1 MSRMVSTLSLQKTAT
16 YSDLVKLLS
25 QVCRI
30 KDEISH
36 LSQRSDVCYPILALT
51 LGKICR
57 IKDEIILLK
66 DKYDGYIACEAEVKD
81 NLIILKEEVSKTCGC
96 FIALIFS

>member
-1 MSRMVSTLSLQKTAT
+1 MARMVSSLSLQKTAT
-16 YSDLVKLLS
+16 YSDLVKLLHR
-25 QVCRI
+25 VFLL
-30 KDEISH
+30 KEE
-36 LSQRSDVCYPILALT
+36 LSCLNQRFDVSCPMLVMA

-81 NLIILKEEVSKTCGC
+81 ELIVLEEEVSKTCRW
-96 FIALIFS
+96 FIIPIFS